1 MSFIFLKQIS
11 IIAISATQ
19 LEWNSFYKI
28 NDAGKSVGL
37 FYKKVGTEDG

>member
-1 MSFIFLKQIS
+1 MSFLFLDPTL
-11 IIAISATQ
+11 IIAVSATQ

-28 NDAGKSVGL
+28 NSKGNSAGL

>member
-1 MSFIFLKQIS
+1 MSFLFLDPTL
-11 IIAISATQ
+11 IIAVSATQ

-28 NDAGKSVGL
+28 NGAAKSMAL